1 MTQKKAVMS
10 WSSGKDSTF
19 ALAEA
24 RAKGNLDIVAL
35 VSTSNEAYERVAVHG
50 TRRSIAEAQAE
61 ALGLPYV
68 DVPLPNP
75 CTDEI
80 YQDRMGGLVKKMHDE
95 GIADWVFGDLFL
107 EDVLAYRKS
116 LFEPYGA
123 MLHTP
128 LWGRDTS
135 ALAQDMLAANL
146 EAYIVTLDPKKLPS
160 VLCGARYDEAFL
172 AALPEGIDPCGEYG
186 EFHTVV
192 ANGPGFAKG
201 LAFEKGEVVERS
213 GFIYCDFL
221 LAE

>member
-19 ALAEA
+19 ALARA
-24 RAKGNLDIVAL
+24 RAMGELDVVAL
-35 VSTSNEAYERVAVHG
+35 VSSSNEEYERVAIHG

-61 ALGLPYV
+61 ALGLPFI
-68 DVPLPNP
+68 DLPLPNP

-80 YQDRMGGLVKKMHDE
+80 YQERMGGLVKKLRDE
-95 GIADWVFGDLFL
+95 GVGDWVFGDLFL
-107 EDVLAYRKS
+107 ADVLAYRKS
-116 LFEPYGA
+116 LFEPYGV

-128 LWGRDTS
+128 LWGRDTT
-135 ALAQDMLAANL
+135 ALAQDMLAVNL
-146 EAYIVTLDPKKLPS
+146 EAYIVTLDPKKLPAE
-160 VLCGARYDEAFL
+160 LCGARYDEAFL
-172 AALPEGIDPCGEYG
+172 DALPEGVDPCGEYG